1 MRLNPFLLPGL
12 AIAIFFGTV
21 LSAQAAG
28 VWSTSGRDAT
38 VLDAL
43 TPADVKGWMTL
54 QQVSDGIPIPRE
66 TLYALMEI
74 PADIPPKTAL
84 KDLEPVMPGFEV
96 STLRDRLTAW
106 VDESAEPVIRDTS
119 SPTPTAVP
127 ATVTPTTAAPMP
139 GPTVTAL
146 AHPAVT
152 REARPSP
159 ARDSAVALNCDVRG
173 RMTVQETA
181 DACGITVEALVAAA
195 GLPAETPPG
204 AVVKDLVSEGQLPD
218 IETLRVAIA
227 TVQAEPRP

>member
-1 MRLNPFLLPGL
+1 MRLNPFFLPGL

-28 VWSTSGRDAT
+28 IWSTSGRDAT
-38 VLDAL
+38 VLESL

-74 PADIPPKTAL
+74 PADIPPETAL
-84 KDLEPVMPGFEV
+84 KDLEPVVPGFEV

-106 VDESAEPVIRDTS
+106 VDENAEPVIRDTS

-139 GPTVTAL
+139 GPTAT

-152 REARPSP
+152 PEARPSP

-181 DACGITVEALVAAA
+181 DACWIAVEALVAAA
-195 GLPAETPPG
+195 GLPADTPPG
-204 AVVKDLVSEGQLPD
+204 TVVKDLVSDGRLPD